1 MGLSSTEIFAAVFG
15 VAAVVFITRKAFVF
29 LPRHWQPR
37 GTLERALRHVPI
49 AALAGL
55 TAPYAL
61 AVLRT
66 SAPDLGLILL
76 DARLPA
82 AIVTLAVSCWRR
94 SALAGMV
101 AGGLVFIV
109 LLSAGPALLPELLGV
124 QGAHAR

>member
-1 MGLSSTEIFAAVFG
+1 MRLSSAEIFAALFG
-15 VAAVVFITRKAFVF
+15 VAAVVFITRNVFVF

-37 GTLERALRHVPI
+37 GPLERALRHVPI

-55 TAPYAL
+55 TAPQAL
-61 AVLRT
+61 AVLRA

-82 AIVTLAVSCWRR
+82 AIVTLAVACWRR

-101 AGGLVFIV
+101 AGGLVFIA
-109 LLSAGPALLPELLGV
+109 LLSAGPALLPAALGTLGTHV
-124 QGAHAR
+124 R